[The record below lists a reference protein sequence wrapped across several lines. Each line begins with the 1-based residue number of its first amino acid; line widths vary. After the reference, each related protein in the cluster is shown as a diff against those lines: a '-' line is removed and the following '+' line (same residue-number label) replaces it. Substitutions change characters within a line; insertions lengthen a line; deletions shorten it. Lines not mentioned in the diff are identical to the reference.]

1 MALKDHILKLADG
14 VSKCQEN
21 AKSLAQVIFRGL
33 DDIADNLPEHPGGG
47 SDVSVTQVLSS
58 GTKTATITV
67 DDTPT
72 DLYAPDPTDV
82 DVTQVQTSGTK
93 IATITVDD
101 TPTDL
106 YAPSPTAPTDVD
118 VTQVVSTGTK
128 IATITVD
135 NVPTDIYAP
144 AGSGVNYSTT
154 EQDTGLTWIDG
165 KKIYQKTFVEDSTNT
180 TGTTI
185 TIDVSSLNIDKC
197 VNIFGTFDRI
207 VSGTGSLT
215 YMLNCFEGT
224 NLHSHLTYADFNKN
238 INYGITLF
246 TGEATSTQYI
256 TILYTKTS

>member
-93 IATITVDD
+93 IATVTVDD
-101 TPTDL
+101 VPTDI
-106 YAPSPTAPTDVD
+106 YAPTPSAPTDVD
-118 VTQVVSTGTK
+118 VTQVLTSGTK
-128 IATITVD
+128 IATISVD

-144 AGSGVNYSTT
+144 SASGHIYSTS
-154 EQDTGLTWIDG
+154 EQVVGKWIDG
-165 KKIYQKTFVEDSTNT
+165 TTDVYERTFYNNNLTLVDNAYYVVSNAMTVSDFAEIVEVSGGVKTMDGGYFGSLFGIQN
-180 TGTTI
+180 I
-185 TIDVSSLNIDKC
+185 TAWQYGFHINNNGILLY
-197 VNIFGTFDRI
+197 
-207 VSGTGSLT
+207 GTGSQIAG
-215 YMLNCFEGT
+215 GT
-224 NLHSHLTYADFNKN
+224 AIVKLRYIKP
-238 INYGITLF
+238 
-246 TGEATSTQYI
+246 TS
-256 TILYTKTS
+256 

>member
-93 IATITVDD
+93 IATITVDS

-106 YAPSPTAPTDVD
+106 YAPTPSAPTDVD

-144 AGSGVNYSTT
+144 SASSSAMFIDTDNVIKDDFTMDSQFHSWLATANCVLTGNCDAPDSSTAWVLQINDNQVGAGYQVMCPFVYVKAGQTVKYRIKSTSALKAY
-154 EQDTGLTWIDG
+154 GL
-165 KKIYQKTFVEDSTNT
+165 QS
-180 TGTTI
+180 
-185 TIDVSSLNIDKC
+185 
-197 VNIFGTFDRI
+197 
-207 VSGTGSLT
+207 
-215 YMLNCFEGT
+215 
-224 NLHSHLTYADFNKN
+224 
-238 INYGITLF
+238 
-246 TGEATSTQYI
+246 
-256 TILYTKTS
+256 

>member
-82 DVTQVQTSGTK
+82 NVTQVHTSGTK

-106 YAPSPTAPTDVD
+106 YAPTPSAPTDVD

-144 AGSGVNYSTT
+144 AGGSSQDYSTT
-154 EQDTGLTWIDG
+154 PHIIGKWIDG
-165 KKIYQKTFVEDSTNT
+165 TTDVYEVTYDVDNITFS
-180 TGTTI
+180 GQSC
-185 TIDVSSLNIDKC
+185 TIDPNFTNKLVISYTGAVTASGGSANTALNGIPGIDNWEFGIHMASPALLLYAGKNAS
-197 VNIFGTFDRI
+197 VLTLTGGRVIVTVRYINIT
-207 VSGTGSLT
+207 
-215 YMLNCFEGT
+215 
-224 NLHSHLTYADFNKN
+224 
-238 INYGITLF
+238 
-246 TGEATSTQYI
+246 
-256 TILYTKTS
+256 

>member
-33 DDIADNLPEHPGGG
+33 DDIADNLPDHPGGG

-67 DDTPT
+67 DDVDT

-82 DVTQVQTSGTK
+82 VVTQEQTSGTK

-106 YAPSPTAPTDVD
+106 YAPTPAQPTDVD

-135 NVPTDIYAP
+135 DVPTDIYAP
-144 AGSGVNYSTT
+144 SASQDYSTT
-154 EQDTGLTWIDG
+154 EHIVGKWIDG
-165 KKIYQKTFVEDSTNT
+165 TTNVYEKTFTSESVSAGQALFIPHNITGLDTVISLFGGCKTTDRFYPLPFVENDVTYQRYLA
-180 TGTTI
+180 
-185 TIDVSSLNIDKC
+185 VSSTDI
-197 VNIFGTFDRI
+197 I
-207 VSGTGSLT
+207 VGNASNAMALT
-215 YMLNCFEGT
+215 
-224 NLHSHLTYADFNKN
+224 K
-238 INYGITLF
+238 IVV
-246 TGEATSTQYI
+246 
-256 TILYTKTS
+256 TIRYTKTS

>member
-106 YAPSPTAPTDVD
+106 YAPTPSAPTDVD

-135 NVPTDIYAP
+135 DVPTDIYAP
-144 AGSGVNYSTT
+144 AGGASQDYSTT
-154 EQDTGLTWIDG
+154 EVEIGTWIDG
-165 KKIYQKTFVEDSTNT
+165 SKLYKRTWDFSSSPIMLSNLNWVNSGISASENIAF
-180 TGTTI
+180 I
-185 TIDVSSLNIDKC
+185 VSSELIYNTVLLANVEVG
-197 VNIFGTFDRI
+197 VNVDNYPVGFQKLDNVNTRGI
-207 VSGTGSLT
+207 
-215 YMLNCFEGT
+215 
-224 NLHSHLTYADFNKN
+224 TYA
-238 INYGITLF
+238 TLV
-246 TGEATSTQYI
+246 
-256 TILYTKTS
+256 YTKNNS

>member
-47 SDVSVTQVLSS
+47 SDVSVTQLLSS

-67 DDTPT
+67 DDVDT

-101 TPTDL
+101 VPTDI
-106 YAPSPTAPTDVD
+106 YAPSPTQPTDVD

-128 IATITVD
+128 IATITVND
-135 NVPTDIYAP
+135 VPTDIYAP
-144 AGSGVNYSTT
+144 AGSSLEYSQT
-154 EQDTGLTWIDG
+154 EHIIGKWIDG
-165 KKIYQKTFVEDSTNT
+165 TSDVYEKTIVYTPESTISSATAIGSITNANVVIVHEACAVNSSQNRMWMLPL
-180 TGTTI
+180 TGSTDI
-185 TIDVSSLNIDKC
+185 SYNSGSVYLNINNDSWSTDW
-197 VNIFGTFDRI
+197 TFYVTVR
-207 VSGTGSLT
+207 
-215 YMLNCFEGT
+215 
-224 NLHSHLTYADFNKN
+224 
-238 INYGITLF
+238 
-246 TGEATSTQYI
+246 
-256 TILYTKTS
+256 YTKTS

>member
-82 DVTQVQTSGTK
+82 VVTQEQTSGTK

-106 YAPSPTAPTDVD
+106 YAPTPTAPTDVD

-135 NVPTDIYAP
+135 DVPTDIYAP
-144 AGSGVNYSTT
+144 TGSAINYSQS
-154 EQDTGLTWIDG
+154 EQNTGIKWIDG
-165 KKIYQKTFVEDSTNT
+165 KDIYQKSVVITSLPSTAGSSVTYAHDISNVESIIGIESIIEWPDGTRATLDRVGIANNMIDYMSCITMTANATSIFIT
-180 TGTTI
+180 TGT
-185 TIDVSSLNIDKC
+185 
-197 VNIFGTFDRI
+197 DR
-207 VSGTGSLT
+207 
-215 YMLNCFEGT
+215 
-224 NLHSHLTYADFNKN
+224 H
-238 INYGITLF
+238 TLSAVV
-246 TGEATSTQYI
+246 T
-256 TILYTKTS
+256 LKYTKTS

>member
-67 DDTPT
+67 DDVDT

-144 AGSGVNYSTT
+144 NGSAIDYSTS
-154 EQDTGLTWIDG
+154 EQNTGIKWIDG
-165 KKIYQKTFVEDSTNT
+165 SDIYQKTWKFESDVSLTSQTWTNTPIVRSTNGINFVIDAEVGRDGYT
-180 TGTTI
+180 CINAFANSDQTNVQLLQTRNIDI
-185 TIDVSSLNIDKC
+185 TI
-197 VNIFGTFDRI
+197 
-207 VSGTGSLT
+207 
-215 YMLNCFEGT
+215 
-224 NLHSHLTYADFNKN
+224 
-238 INYGITLF
+238 NYVTLK
-246 TGEATSTQYI
+246 
-256 TILYTKTS
+256 YTKTS

>member
-47 SDVSVTQVLSS
+47 SDVSVTQILSS

-106 YAPSPTAPTDVD
+106 YAPSPSAPTDVN
-118 VTQVVSTGTK
+118 VTQVISTGTK

-144 AGSGVNYSTT
+144 AGGASQDYSTT
-154 EQDTGLTWIDG
+154 EHIIGKWIDG
-165 KKIYQKTFVEDSTNT
+165 TTDVYEKVITSISASSGSSSIAHGITNIDKVISLSGTCVYSSKYLTLPYVSSTITYCISIGNVDSTN
-180 TGTTI
+180 I
-185 TIDVSSLNIDKC
+185 EIDVGSSFSAVNNI
-197 VNIFGTFDRI
+197 
-207 VSGTGSLT
+207 
-215 YMLNCFEGT
+215 
-224 NLHSHLTYADFNKN
+224 
-238 INYGITLF
+238 
-246 TGEATSTQYI
+246 
-256 TILYTKTS
+256 ILIIRYTKSTS

>member
-67 DDTPT
+67 DDVDT

-106 YAPSPTAPTDVD
+106 YAPSPSAPTDVD
-118 VTQVVSTGTK
+118 VTQIVSTGTK

-144 AGSGVNYSTT
+144 SASGHNYSTS
-154 EQDTGLTWIDG
+154 EQVVGKWSDG
-165 KKIYQKTFVEDSTNT
+165 NDLYELQINT
-180 TGTTI
+180 TTPSTS
-185 TIDVSSLNIDKC
+185 DVSSTIYSFGSVVDIKLFNGVIIDGGSAYGINTYWDNETHSRTWTNVSNDVTNIRCNCK
-197 VNIFGTFDRI
+197 
-207 VSGTGSLT
+207 GSLT
-215 YMLNCFEGT
+215 LNKSIR
-224 NLHSHLTYADFNKN
+224 LV
-238 INYGITLF
+238 I
-246 TGEATSTQYI
+246 Q
-256 TILYTKTS
+256 YTKS

>member
-67 DDTPT
+67 DDVDT

-82 DVTQVQTSGTK
+82 GVTQVQTTGTK
-93 IATITVDD
+93 IATISVDNV
-101 TPTDL
+101 PTDI
-106 YAPSPTAPTDVD
+106 YAPTPSTPTDVD

-144 AGSGVNYSTT
+144 AGGASQDYSTT
-154 EQDTGLTWIDG
+154 EHVVGKWIDG
-165 KKIYQKTFVEDSTNT
+165 TTDVYERTYVEPNVVNIAQLVWGDT
-180 TGTTI
+180 TLSNDGIGDIISVVGDNGSGVCWNFLGARATEGSY
-185 TIDVSSLNIDKC
+185 VQLLNIRSS
-197 VNIFGTFDRI
+197 NI
-207 VSGTGSLT
+207 
-215 YMLNCFEGT
+215 
-224 NLHSHLTYADFNKN
+224 
-238 INYGITLF
+238 GIKRF
-246 TGEATSTQYI
+246 TIRYI
-256 TILYTKTS
+256 KTS

>member
-67 DDTPT
+67 DDVDT

-82 DVTQVQTSGTK
+82 VVTQEQTSGTK

-106 YAPSPTAPTDVD
+106 YAPTPAQPTDVD
-118 VTQVVSTGTK
+118 VTQVISTGTK

-135 NVPTDIYAP
+135 DVPTDIYAP
-144 AGSGVNYSTT
+144 NASGHIYSTT
-154 EQDTGLTWIDG
+154 EQVVGKWVDG
-165 KKIYQKTFVEDSTNT
+165 RDIYEITFETSNSTINASVN
-180 TGTTI
+180 
-185 TIDVSSLNIDKC
+185 IDVSALNIDFIISYGGC
-197 VNIFGTFDRI
+197 TDRI
-207 VSGTGSLT
+207 VPNVGVIIWPWNFYES
-215 YMLNCFEGT
+215 
-224 NLHSHLTYADFNKN
+224 ADYQTALRHEKFANRLV
-238 INYGITLF
+238 YTITMPNNESNSF
-246 TGEATSTQYI
+246 QKIVIQYV
-256 TILYTKTS
+256 KTVS

>member
-82 DVTQVQTSGTK
+82 DVTQVLSSGTK
-93 IATITVDD
+93 IATVTVDD

-106 YAPSPTAPTDVD
+106 YAPTPAQPTDVD

-144 AGSGVNYSTT
+144 SVSQDYSTT
-154 EQDTGLTWIDG
+154 EHVVGKWIDG
-165 KKIYQKTFVEDSTNT
+165 VTDVYEITLNPTISTGYNT
-180 TGTTI
+180 LNHGISNLDKVISITGICAFSGTTFI
-185 TIDVSSLNIDKC
+185 PLPYVAPSQYMVLIGNVTSTTYIIE
-197 VNIFGTFDRI
+197 
-207 VSGTGSLT
+207 TGSDLS
-215 YMLNCFEGT
+215 
-224 NLHSHLTYADFNKN
+224 NLSDCYV
-238 INYGITLF
+238 
-246 TGEATSTQYI
+246 
-256 TILYTKTS
+256 TIRYTKTS

>member
-21 AKSLAQVIFRGL
+21 AKSLAQIIFRGL

-67 DDTPT
+67 DDVDT

-82 DVTQVQTSGTK
+82 VVTQEQTSGTK

-106 YAPSPTAPTDVD
+106 YAPTPAQPTDVD

-135 NVPTDIYAP
+135 DVPTDIYAP
-144 AGSGVNYSTT
+144 SASGHTYSTT
-154 EQDTGLTWIDG
+154 EQVVGKWVDNSDIYEITFTGLSTTTTGANWCEISGTNISNLSKVINCKAYNIAVDG
-165 KKIYQKTFVEDSTNT
+165 NFINMAIAEVAKSTNSKVQLT
-180 TGTTI
+180 VVPGY
-185 TIDVSSLNIDKC
+185 
-197 VNIFGTFDRI
+197 DREINHMI
-207 VSGTGSLT
+207 V
-215 YMLNCFEGT
+215 
-224 NLHSHLTYADFNKN
+224 
-238 INYGITLF
+238 
-246 TGEATSTQYI
+246 Q
-256 TILYTKTS
+256 YTKSS

>member
-72 DLYAPDPTDV
+72 DLYAP
-82 DVTQVQTSGTK
+82 
-93 IATITVDD
+93 
-101 TPTDL
+101 TP
-106 YAPSPTAPTDVD
+106 SAPTDVD

-144 AGSGVNYSTT
+144 SASQDYSTT
-154 EQDTGLTWIDG
+154 EHIVGKWIDG
-165 KKIYQKTFVEDSTNT
+165 TTNVYEKTFTAESVSAGQALFIPHNITGLDTVISLFGGCKTTDRFYPLPFVENDVTYQRYLA
-180 TGTTI
+180 
-185 TIDVSSLNIDKC
+185 VSSTDI
-197 VNIFGTFDRI
+197 I
-207 VSGTGSLT
+207 VGNASNAMALT
-215 YMLNCFEGT
+215 
-224 NLHSHLTYADFNKN
+224 K
-238 INYGITLF
+238 IVV
-246 TGEATSTQYI
+246 
-256 TILYTKTS
+256 TIRYTKTS

>member
-47 SDVSVTQVLSS
+47 SDVTVTQVLSS

-82 DVTQVQTSGTK
+82 VVTQEQTSGTK
-93 IATITVDD
+93 IATITVDN

-106 YAPSPTAPTDVD
+106 YAPTPTAPTDVD

-144 AGSGVNYSTT
+144 DASVHIYSTT
-154 EQDTGLTWIDG
+154 EQVVGKWIDG
-165 KKIYQKTFVEDSTNT
+165 TTDVYEKTFTAQSALASQALF
-180 TGTTI
+180 I
-185 TIDVSSLNIDKC
+185 P
-197 VNIFGTFDRI
+197 
-207 VSGTGSLT
+207 
-215 YMLNCFEGT
+215 
-224 NLHSHLTYADFNKN
+224 H
-238 INYGITLF
+238 GITGLDTVISLF
-246 TGEATSTQYI
+246 GGCKTTDRFYPLPFVENDVTYQRYLAVTDTDIIIGNASNAMAV
-256 TILYTKTS
+256 TKIVVVIRYLKTTT